1 MQKVSLLQLADVVTG
16 KHDAN
21 HATTNGR
28 YRFYTCAFEYSMCD
42 TYRFDDECLIV
53 PGNGANVGEVFYYNG
68 RFDAYQR
75 TYVVHNIKKE
85 KVIPKYL
92 FFHFQ
97 YNWRTLGT
105 AEQYGAATNY
115 IKIGNFINYKI
126 SLAPIELQKK
136 IVGELD
142 LLSSVIEKKKAQLE
156 EYDQLAQSIFYDMFG
171 DPITN
176 EKGWEV
182 KKLGVVCE
190 YSKTRISPD
199 ELTRDNYVGVENLL
213 QNCKGK
219 EPANK
224 IPNGIGLT
232 RYIDGDVLIGN
243 IRPYLKKIWL
253 ASNEGGCNGDVLAI
267 RRKQEYSTVII
278 PIYVFG
284 CLSKDAFFDF
294 DMQYSKGEKMP
305 RGDKKEILK
314 YPICLP
320 PLSLQ
325 QKFANK
331 IEAIEKQKKL
341 IKQSIA
347 ETETLFDS
355 RMDFYFN

>member
-182 KKLGVVCE
+182 KKLGEVYKLKSGNGLSAKQFVNGP
-190 YSKTRISPD
+190 YPVYGGNGISGMHNAYNMD
-199 ELTRDNYVGVENLL
+199 GNYIIIGRVGVYCGNVRNVLGKFWLTDNAFQLFYDNRQQSPLFVTHLLSSLNLHQYANQAAQPVISNTTL
-213 QNCKGK
+213 K
-219 EPANK
+219 E
-224 IPNGIGLT
+224 
-232 RYIDGDVLIGN
+232 VN
-243 IRPYLKKIWL
+243 II
-253 ASNEGGCNGDVLAI
+253 
-267 RRKQEYSTVII
+267 
-278 PIYVFG
+278 F
-284 CLSKDAFFDF
+284 
-294 DMQYSKGEKMP
+294 
-305 RGDKKEILK
+305 
-314 YPICLP
+314 P

-325 QKFANK
+325 QQFAEK
-331 IEAIEKQKKL
+331 IEAIERQKEL

-347 ETETLFDS
+347 ETETLFNS
-355 RMDFYFN
+355 RMDYYFN